1 MRFVAGPRGFQV
13 PPGGGTLIRL
23 YSADGATHYAG
34 AGLSRYMAKQRL
46 APAAKAWDFM
56 SIALAAVTA
65 DQAQP
70 RSTSPDGWTREFDL
84 HVAVDD
90 PAFWQTTTATL
101 EATLGYLTTDRWTL
115 SFHPRSAFTSPQQSI
130 SRDAD
135 TVSLLSGGLDSL
147 IGAIDLSA
155 TDRKPLYVSHTEPG
169 DAAKQRKFAQTIS
182 PGAPQIQAAHAAHT
196 PAPHETSQRSR
207 SLVFIALGVLGA
219 TTISTYSDGEVVPL
233 VLPENGYIA
242 INPPLTP
249 ARVGSLSTR
258 TAHPTVLGGVQ
269 ELLSAADLRV
279 EIQNPYEFMTKGEML
294 DQAADKTLTERFAAS
309 STSCGRF
316 RRFNY
321 THCGRCV
328 PCQVRRAAF
337 LRAGVEDST
346 EYVYENLGVRD
357 TDHAGFPD
365 VRDVGLAIERRAG
378 TSIER
383 WAGAS
388 LASEYIDDTTPYL
401 DMLNRAIA
409 ELNALHDHWG
419 VK

>member
-1 MRFVAGPRGFQV
+1 MRFFAGPSDFRP

-23 YSADGATHYAG
+23 YSAGDATHYAG
-34 AGLSRYMAKQRL
+34 TGLSRYMTRQRL
-46 APAAKAWDFM
+46 APAPKAWDFM

-65 DQAQP
+65 DQAHP

-90 PAFWQTTTATL
+90 PDFWQTTTPTL
-101 EATLGYLTTDRWTL
+101 EATLDYLTTDRWTL
-115 SFHPRSAFTSPQQSI
+115 SFHPRSALVSPQQSI
-130 SRDAD
+130 ARDAD

-147 IGAIDLSA
+147 IGAIDLSVS
-155 TDRKPLYVSHTEPG
+155 DRVPLFVSHTEPG
-169 DAAKQRKFAQTIS
+169 DAAKQRAFAQAIS

-219 TTISTYSDGEVVPL
+219 TTVSAYSEGDIVPL

-269 ELLSAADLRV
+269 QLLAAADLRV
-279 EIQNPYEFMTKGEML
+279 EIRNPYEFMTKGEML
-294 DQAADKTLTERFAAS
+294 DQAADKALVEQFAVS

-337 LRAGVEDST
+337 LRAGVDDRT
-346 EYVYENLGVRD
+346 KYVFKQLGVKD
-357 TDHAGFPD
+357 GDHAGFPD
-365 VRDVGLAIERRAG
+365 VRDVGLAIERRG
-378 TSIER
+378 GMSIER
-383 WAGAS
+383 WTGAS
-388 LASEYIDDTTPYL
+388 LASRYIQDPTPYMAML
-401 DMLNRAIA
+401 DRSIV
-409 ELNALHDHWG
+409 ELKALHDQLG
-419 VK
+419 VT

>member
-1 MRFVAGPRGFQV
+1 MRFVAGPKGFQL

-34 AGLSRYMAKQRL
+34 AGLSRYMARQRL

-56 SIALAAVTA
+56 SIALAAVAA

-70 RSTSPDGWTREFDL
+70 RSTSPDGWTREFEL

-90 PAFWQTTTATL
+90 PAFWQTATATL

-115 SFHPRSAFTSPQQSI
+115 SFHPRSALVSPQQSI
-130 SRDAD
+130 ARDAD

-155 TDRKPLYVSHTEPG
+155 TDCKPMFVSHTEPG
-169 DAAKQRKFAQTIS
+169 DAAKQRAFAQTIY
-182 PGAPQIQAAHAAHT
+182 PGAPQIQTAHAAHT

-219 TTISTYSDGEVVPL
+219 TTTSAHSDGEVVRL

-269 ELLSAADLRV
+269 EVLNTADLRV

-294 DQAADKTLTERFAAS
+294 DQAADKTFTKRFAAS
-309 STSCGRF
+309 STSCGRY

-337 LRAGVEDST
+337 LRAGVADST
-346 EYVYENLGVRD
+346 TYVYENLGIRD
-357 TDHAGFPD
+357 EDHAGFPD
-365 VRDVGLAIERRAG
+365 VRDVGLAIQRRNG
-378 TSIER
+378 TTIER

-388 LASEYIDDTTPYL
+388 LASKYIDDTAPYL
-401 DMLNRAIA
+401 SMLDRAVV
-409 ELNALHDHWG
+409 ELNALHMQWG